1 MEKIHLMEKIFDKI
15 SAAARMSRVIM
26 FFGLCLIGYIW
37 VDFYY
42 AMGQEQQTEYQGALK
57 ETANFAR
64 TFEEHTLRTIKNAD
78 QTAFF
83 IKQQYERNDVPKDMP
98 DYVKKGDFLGAPFL
112 RLRVFDATGYS
123 VASSLAGEMPVDGR
137 GLQYF
142 FVHRYI
148 DSGQI
153 FIGSPLWEADLAK
166 WVIPMTRRINNAD
179 GSFAGVVAVYVDSYY
194 FSDFYKQ
201 IDLGKDSSIV
211 LIGRDGIIRTRQSG
225 DSTIVGKA
233 IQNSEFN
240 RLLENGDTG
249 SYIVESPIDG
259 IRRIYSY
266 RALQNYPFA
275 VIVGVSEE
283 EVLERIRDRTFSY
296 GFVASLVTLAILT
309 FIYILLRVSGWQQT
323 AERALRTAHD
333 NLEVQVKERTSELSE
348 ANAELV
354 AMNES
359 LATLNQE
366 MEEEILERQ
375 RTEAKLRN
383 KNEEIFRIAYFDAL
397 TGLPNRLRLTQWLT
411 GELSYLALNHRSGAM
426 AFIDLDDI
434 KMINDS
440 FGHSCGDAI
449 IRLAGERVAAV
460 AGKDAFVARIGGDEF
475 TAVFPGIEEPDK
487 IGELAQHMILEIGK
501 KYQIGD
507 TDFHV
512 TASMGFVVYPQDGDT
527 VQELLKNA
535 DNAMYAAKR
544 DGKNCWRLYASDMQV
559 EVYEKILL
567 SNSLR
572 TALEKNE
579 FVLHYQPQMDIK
591 SGKIS
596 GFEALIRWNSP
607 QHGLVSP
614 ARFIPVAEQSG
625 LIQSIGKWVIQEACR
640 FVKRLEKEGYHGMY
654 VAVNVSAQQLS
665 KENFVDMVK
674 QILAQAS
681 LQKDQLEIEITE
693 SVLLSSV
700 DESIQKLENL
710 RALGIKL
717 SLDDFGVGYSSLTY
731 LRQLPVD
738 TLKIDKSFV
747 DLIGVDPDG
756 AEIIGAIINMA
767 HVLNKSVI
775 AEGVEEESQLQY
787 LAQKNCDCI
796 QGYFFSKPLPENE
809 AIAFWIE
816 KIGVK
821 PLRN

>member
-1 MEKIHLMEKIFDKI
+1 MKKIHLVEKVFDKI
-15 SAAARMSRVIM
+15 SAAAKMSRVIM
-26 FFGLCLIGYIW
+26 VFGLFLICYIW

-42 AMGQEQQTEYQGALK
+42 AMGQEQKAEYQGAVK

-83 IKQQYERNDVPKDMP
+83 IKQQYERNDVPQDMP
-98 DYVKKGDFLGAPFL
+98 NYIQKGRFLTAPFL
-112 RLRVFDATGYS
+112 RLRVFDSSGYNI
-123 VASSLAGEMPVDGR
+123 ASSQAGDKTRECSSYE
-137 GLQYF
+137 YF

-166 WVIPMTRRINNAD
+166 WVIPMTRRINKPD
-179 GSFAGVVAVYVDSYY
+179 GSFGGVVVVYVDSYY

-225 DSTIVGKA
+225 DSTIVGKE

-240 RLLENGDTG
+240 HLLQNGDSG
-249 SYIVESPIDG
+249 SYIMESPIDG

-283 EVLERIRDRTFSY
+283 EVLQRIHERIFSY
-296 GFVASLVTLAILT
+296 GFVAILVTLSILA
-309 FIYILLRVSGWQQT
+309 FISILLRVSGWQQA
-323 AERALRTAHD
+323 AERALQAAHD
-333 NLEVQVKERTSELSE
+333 ELEVQVKQRTRDLSAANNELI
-348 ANAELV
+348 

-359 LATLNQE
+359 LETLNQE
-366 MEEEILERQ
+366 LEEEILERQ

-411 GELSYLALNHRSGAM
+411 GELSQLALNQRSGAM
-426 AFIDLDDI
+426 AFLDLDDI

-449 IRLAGERVAAV
+449 IRLAGERIAAV
-460 AGKDAFVARIGGDEF
+460 AGHDAFVARIGGDEF
-475 TAVFPGIEEPDK
+475 TAIFSGMKDAEQISA
-487 IGELAQHMILEIGK
+487 LAQRIITEIGR

-544 DGKNCWRLYASDMQV
+544 DGKNCWRLYTSDMQA

-572 TALEKNE
+572 TALEHDE

-591 SGKIS
+591 SGKII

-625 LIQSIGKWVIQEACR
+625 LIQAIGKWVIQEACR
-640 FVKRLEKEGYHGMY
+640 FVKRLEKEGYRGMY

-665 KENFVDMVK
+665 KDDFVDMVK
-674 QILAQAS
+674 QILVEAS
-681 LQKDQLEIEITE
+681 LQKNQLEIEITE
-693 SVLLSSV
+693 SVLLASV

-767 HVLNKSVI
+767 HVLNKNVI
-775 AEGVEEESQLQY
+775 AEGVEAENQLQY

-796 QGYFFSKPLPENE
+796 QGYFFSRPLPANE

-816 KIGVK
+816 KIGEI
-821 PLRN
+821 PSMD

>member
-1 MEKIHLMEKIFDKI
+1 MKKIHLVEKVFDKI
-15 SAAARMSRVIM
+15 SAAAKMSRVIM
-26 FFGLCLIGYIW
+26 VFGLCLICYIW

-42 AMGQEQQTEYQGALK
+42 AMVQEQKTEYQGAVK

-83 IKQQYERNDVPKDMP
+83 IKQQYERNDVPQDMP
-98 DYVKKGDFLGAPFL
+98 NYIQKGRFLTAPFL
-112 RLRVFDATGYS
+112 RLRVFDSSGYNI
-123 VASSLAGEMPVDGR
+123 ASSQAGDKTMECSSYE
-137 GLQYF
+137 YF

-166 WVIPMTRRINNAD
+166 WVIPMTRRINKAD
-179 GSFAGVVAVYVDSYY
+179 GAFGGVVAVYVDSYY

-201 IDLGKDSSIV
+201 IDLGRDSSIV
-211 LIGRDGIIRTRQSG
+211 LVGRDGIIRTRQAG
-225 DSTIVGKA
+225 DSTIVGKE

-240 RLLENGDTG
+240 RLLQNGDSG
-249 SYIVESPIDG
+249 SYIMASPIDG
-259 IRRIYSY
+259 VRRIYSY

-283 EVLERIRDRTFSY
+283 EVLQRIHERTFSY
-296 GFVASLVTLAILT
+296 GFVASLVTLAILA
-309 FIYILLRVSGWQQT
+309 FIYILLRVSGHQQA
-323 AERALRTAHD
+323 AEKALQAAHD
-333 NLEVQVKERTSELSE
+333 ELERQVMERTRELSE
-348 ANAELV
+348 ANTELI

-359 LATLNQE
+359 LSGLNQE
-366 MEEEILERQ
+366 LEEEILERQ

-411 GELSYLALNHRSGAM
+411 GELSQLALNQRPGAM

-449 IRLAGERVAAV
+449 IRLAGQRIAAV

-475 TAVFPGIEEPDK
+475 TAIFPGMQDAEQISAR
-487 IGELAQHMILEIGK
+487 AQRIITEIGR

-544 DGKNCWRLYASDMQV
+544 DGKNCWRLYASDMQA

-572 TALEKNE
+572 TALERDE

-625 LIQSIGKWVIQEACR
+625 LIQTIGKWVIQEACR
-640 FVKRLEKEGYHGMY
+640 FVKRLEKEGYRGMY
-654 VAVNVSAQQLS
+654 VAVNVSAHQLS
-665 KENFVDMVK
+665 KDNFVDMVK
-674 QILAQAS
+674 QILVEAA
-681 LQKDQLEIEITE
+681 LRKNQLEIEITE

-747 DLIGVDPDG
+747 DLIGVDSDG

-767 HVLNKSVI
+767 HVLNKNVI
-775 AEGVEEESQLQY
+775 AEGVEAESQLQY

-796 QGYFFSKPLPENE
+796 QGYFFSRPLPENE
-809 AIAFWIE
+809 AIAFWIKKFE
-816 KIGVK
+816 ENH
-821 PLRN
+821 P

>member
-1 MEKIHLMEKIFDKI
+1 VKKIHLVEKVFDKI
-15 SAAARMSRVIM
+15 SAAAKMSRVIM
-26 FFGLCLIGYIW
+26 VFGLFLICYIW

-42 AMGQEQQTEYQGALK
+42 AMGQEQKAEYQGAVK

-83 IKQQYERNDVPKDMP
+83 IKQQYERNDVPQDMP
-98 DYVKKGDFLGAPFL
+98 NYIQKGRFLTAPFL
-112 RLRVFDATGYS
+112 RLRVFDSSGYNI
-123 VASSLAGEMPVDGR
+123 ASSQAGDKTRECSSYE
-137 GLQYF
+137 YF

-166 WVIPMTRRINNAD
+166 WVIPMTRRINKPD
-179 GSFAGVVAVYVDSYY
+179 GSFGGVVVVYVDSYY

-225 DSTIVGKA
+225 DSTIVGKE

-240 RLLENGDTG
+240 HLLQNGDSG
-249 SYIVESPIDG
+249 SYIMESPIDG

-283 EVLERIRDRTFSY
+283 EVLQRIHERIFSY
-296 GFVASLVTLAILT
+296 GFVAILVTLSILA
-309 FIYILLRVSGWQQT
+309 FISILLRVSGWQQA
-323 AERALRTAHD
+323 AERALQAAHD
-333 NLEVQVKERTSELSE
+333 ELEVQVKQRTRDLSAANNELI
-348 ANAELV
+348 

-359 LATLNQE
+359 LETLNQE
-366 MEEEILERQ
+366 LEEEILERQ

-411 GELSYLALNHRSGAM
+411 GELSQLALNQRSGAM
-426 AFIDLDDI
+426 AFLDLDDI

-449 IRLAGERVAAV
+449 IRLAGERIAAV
-460 AGKDAFVARIGGDEF
+460 AGHDAFVARIGGDEF
-475 TAVFPGIEEPDK
+475 TAIFSGMKDAEQISA
-487 IGELAQHMILEIGK
+487 LAQRIITEIGR

-544 DGKNCWRLYASDMQV
+544 DGKNCWRLYTSDMQA

-572 TALEKNE
+572 TALEHDE

-591 SGKIS
+591 SGKII

-625 LIQSIGKWVIQEACR
+625 LIQAIGKWVIQEACR
-640 FVKRLEKEGYHGMY
+640 FVKRLEKEGYRGMY

-665 KENFVDMVK
+665 KDDFVDMVK
-674 QILAQAS
+674 QILVEAS
-681 LQKDQLEIEITE
+681 LQKNQLEIEITE
-693 SVLLSSV
+693 SVLLASV

-767 HVLNKSVI
+767 HVLNKNVI
-775 AEGVEEESQLQY
+775 AEGVEAENQLQY

-796 QGYFFSKPLPENE
+796 QGYFFSRPLPANE

-816 KIGVK
+816 KIGEI
-821 PLRN
+821 PSMD